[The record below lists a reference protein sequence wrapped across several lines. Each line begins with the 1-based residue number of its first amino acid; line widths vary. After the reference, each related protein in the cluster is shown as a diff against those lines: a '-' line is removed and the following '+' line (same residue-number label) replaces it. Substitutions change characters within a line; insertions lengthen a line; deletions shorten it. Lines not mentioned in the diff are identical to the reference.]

1 LKIIFYYN
9 FLVASHIILADSVV
23 GTKEEVK
30 AADGQAIARAH
41 RIEKNKVK
49 VVRFIV
55 ANSIEHKD
63 YLKVYGS
70 D

>member
-1 LKIIFYYN
+1 M
-9 FLVASHIILADSVV
+9 ASHIILADSVA
-23 GTKEEVK
+23 GSKEEVK

-41 RIEKNKVK
+41 RIGQDKKVK

-55 ANSIEHKD
+55 ADSLEHQD